1 MFSNVTR
8 EDRYTKKRGWITP
21 GNLYFQNEYDELFL
35 KKYLCDHGYLMR
47 DLNLI
52 TGCKLMLDNIGCDYK
67 LMSMVPFNSKNS
79 DSSKMSDI
87 DYLLTFYKETIDS
100 VHPSVLETVFKG
112 DWNSRKKRPK
122 YKCHWSN
129 DLYVDNHPTPSEH
142 LEYLKT
148 IIPTASFS
156 QHTLDFV
163 AESNNLVLT
172 TDFNIL
178 TYKQKKALRLGVDYE

>member
-1 MFSNVTR
+1 
-8 EDRYTKKRGWITP
+8 
-21 GNLYFQNEYDELFL
+21 
-35 KKYLCDHGYLMR
+35 
-47 DLNLI
+47 
-52 TGCKLMLDNIGCDYK
+52 MLDNIGCDYK

-87 DYLLTFYKETIDS
+87 DYLLKFYKETIDS

-163 AESNNLVLT
+163 AESNNQVLT